1 MTRQEKAQVRRAK
14 RLTALAALPMAAALV
29 LTGCNQG
36 EKPPAPD
43 EAENTAEAEETES
56 AFGGNEESSTETE
69 SASADSGSDSE
80 SADLVEATFTKED
93 PGVSAELIYYYDE
106 ATDLVKR
113 QTTKNVYNYAELGR
127 SKEELQSALD
137 PEIAKGQGVEG
148 YTQSIEYGETEAVEH
163 VEVDYEVVDPKE
175 LATVPGFEADSE
187 VGANTKIAMEPSRQM
202 LESQGYVEK

>member
-1 MTRQEKAQVRRAK
+1 MTRQEKAQARRAK

-148 YTQSIEYGETEAVEH
+148 YTHSIEYGETEAVEH

-187 VGANTKIAMEPSRQM
+187 LGTNTKIAMEPSRQM